1 MEASAATREKEED
14 EGVSE
19 MGQDGGSSEDTP
31 SLQEAAGG
39 GNGGQAEAGASDV
52 ALVNQELQNL
62 LDDLKK
68 LVVKPK
74 KNISE

>member
-19 MGQDGGSSEDTP
+19 MGQDGQSSEDTP
-31 SLQEAAGG
+31 SLQEAAGD

-74 KNISE
+74 KNTSE